1 MLKYLV
7 IQLDDSATSYC
18 HYENTNSERNLIPI
32 EILKGGILFG
42 MKENLMIQYIFPEYE
57 LPLEYLNLIDSID
70 NSKIASSG
78 SLYAQIADV
87 VVLNGWDKNYVF
99 TDKKVYVIRIDKS
112 TLFEKYNEL
121 IDVLKISSRL
131 NIVITDIDGFD
142 DADFDTYKSVLRAF
156 GDELQKL
163 YINGLSP
170 QLNLLTDRMM
180 LDEMNNCNAG
190 SECITLAP
198 DGNFYVC
205 PAFYVCD
212 ENEDYGLGYSK
223 FSIGSLATGLDIK
236 NAQLYKLSH
245 APICRNC
252 DAYQCRRCVW
262 LNRKTTY
269 EINTPSREQCVVAH
283 MERNA
288 SRDLLMNI
296 RKQMVFLPDKEDIKD
311 ISYLDPY
318 DARNEL

>member
-1 MLKYLV
+1 M
-7 IQLDDSATSYC
+7 
-18 HYENTNSERNLIPI
+18 
-32 EILKGGILFG
+32 
-42 MKENLMIQYIFPEYE
+42 
-57 LPLEYLNLIDSID
+57 
-70 NSKIASSG
+70 
-78 SLYAQIADV
+78 
-87 VVLNGWDKNYVF
+87 
-99 TDKKVYVIRIDKS
+99 
-112 TLFEKYNEL
+112 
-121 IDVLKISSRL
+121 
-131 NIVITDIDGFD
+131 
-142 DADFDTYKSVLRAF
+142 
-156 GDELQKL
+156 
-163 YINGLSP
+163 
-170 QLNLLTDRMM
+170 
-180 LDEMNNCNAG
+180 
-190 SECITLAP
+190 
-198 DGNFYVC
+198 
-205 PAFYVCD
+205 
-212 ENEDYGLGYSK
+212 GYSK
-223 FSIGSLATGLDIK
+223 FSIGSLATGVDIK